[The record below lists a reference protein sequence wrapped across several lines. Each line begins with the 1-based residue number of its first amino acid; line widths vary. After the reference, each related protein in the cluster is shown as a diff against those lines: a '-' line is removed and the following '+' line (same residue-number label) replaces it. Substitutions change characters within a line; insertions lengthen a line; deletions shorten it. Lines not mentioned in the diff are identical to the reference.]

1 MIMLFNQLL
10 DMPHLSG
17 GWIILA
23 EKCSLKNAH
32 SNLKQAFCE
41 YGRFLGSFISAHETW
56 NQHFTSHY
64 IFVKMFLKSIQVGCS
79 GSDQLPSSLQLP
91 CVRILKATWDH
102 KSLQQKR
109 AEVRGA
115 LGVLLDG
122 VGRVRKETKL
132 SCQSSL
138 LERLEHGITNYLH
151 IVTKLDIKG
160 DLTDPDPG
168 CPSQQSRSLTQVLQ
182 LYGRLLRGKLEWLS
196 LDLRDSC
203 LDQS

>member
-1 MIMLFNQLL
+1 MHCQLL
-10 DMPHLSG
+10 D
-17 GWIILA
+17 IIKTGILLLLLCVVSFEVPKA
-23 EKCSLKNAH
+23 KTRPIDFVCNAH
-32 SNLKQAFCE
+32 ARRNMNNMKDLEVA
-41 YGRFLGSFISAHETW
+41 
-56 NQHFTSHY
+56 
-64 IFVKMFLKSIQVGCS
+64 MVGCS